1 VAIFGDLEI
10 ILLQIGYHSV
20 VLIAHRRKHV
30 DQVYF
35 RLYDRALSLVLVGS
49 LRNGRERERQS
60 GTTGQ
65 KLSQGDFADHHLHF
79 SDFHGFPVSLT
90 AQVL

>member
-1 VAIFGDLEI
+1 
-10 ILLQIGYHSV
+10 V

-30 DQVYF
+30 DEVNF
-35 RLYDRALSLVLVGS
+35 RLDHRALPLILAGS
-49 LRNGRERERQS
+49 LRNGRERQTQS

-79 SDFHGFPVSLT
+79 SDFHGFPVSLQ